1 MCFLLKKEWI
11 GERSRTECFH
21 LLVAVATVNLVV
33 VGSVG
38 VAVDDV
44 DAAELAGADLSA
56 AAARES
62 IVDVVARSGGIG
74 VVDVVATVNLVV
86 VDDIG
91 IVVDSADA
99 ADTVAGVA
107 AAVDP
112 LINVAENIAVDY
124 IVVVVVVA
132 KLAAD
137 RRLFVVLVR

>member
-1 MCFLLKKEWI
+1 M
-11 GERSRTECFH
+11 
-21 LLVAVATVNLVV
+21 

-44 DAAELAGADLSA
+44 DAAEPAGADLPA

-62 IVDVVARSGGIG
+62 IDVVACSGGIG

-86 VDDIG
+86 VDDVG

-99 ADTVAGVA
+99 ADTAVAVAVVA
-107 AAVDP
+107 AVVEPFVD
-112 LINVAENIAVDY
+112 VAENIAADY

-137 RRLFVVLVR
+137 RRLFVVLVL

>member
-1 MCFLLKKEWI
+1 M
-11 GERSRTECFH
+11 
-21 LLVAVATVNLVV
+21 

-38 VAVDDV
+38 FDMDDV
-44 DAAELAGADLSA
+44 DTAEPAGADLPA
-56 AAARES
+56 AAAKES
-62 IVDVVARSGGIG
+62 IVGVVACSDGIG

-86 VDDIG
+86 VDDVG

-99 ADTVAGVA
+99 ADTADTVAGDA
-107 AAVDP
+107 AAIDQFVD
-112 LINVAENIAVDY
+112 VAENIAADY